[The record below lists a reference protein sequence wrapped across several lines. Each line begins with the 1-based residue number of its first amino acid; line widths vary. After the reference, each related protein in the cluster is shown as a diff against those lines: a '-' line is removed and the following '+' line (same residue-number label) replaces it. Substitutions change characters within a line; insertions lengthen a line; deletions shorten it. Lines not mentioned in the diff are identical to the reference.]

1 MSTERKIDP
10 FAVMILILSILGI
23 VLLAPFDF
31 AALYLGGGNYR
42 YSCLTCGY
50 ATPGDLTAQIFII
63 ILFVVQI
70 VIALNELLP
79 NRFIEKDL
87 DKIGM
92 GLSALTFLFAIIGI
106 ASFGI
111 AYSNLE
117 WWPELGFYSSIIGGI
132 LNAVLFFLKDR
143 NK

>member
-10 FAVMILILSILGI
+10 FSVMILVIGILGI

-31 AALYLGGGNYR
+31 AAFYLGAGNYR
-42 YSCLTCGY
+42 YSCLSCEY
-50 ATPGDLTAQIFII
+50 ATGVDLTAQII
-63 ILFVVQI
+63 ILILFIVQI

-79 NRFIEKDL
+79 NKFIDKDL
-87 DKIGM
+87 GKFGM
-92 GLSALTFLFAIIGI
+92 GLAVLTFLFAIIGI

-111 AYSNLE
+111 TYSNYE
-117 WWPELGFYSSIIGGI
+117 WWPELGFYSSLIGGI
-132 LNAVLFFLKDR
+132 LNTVLFFLQDR